1 MEAERILAEAM
12 PCEIRIATPTEL
24 GTLLDQ
30 DLFEL
35 LVLDVDLL
43 GEVAPLVRRRQDSG
57 TRVILTTL
65 MAEDLARVDE
75 LPGSAAVAKP
85 FFGNELAAAA
95 RAAFPLVPELDH

>member
-1 MEAERILAEAM
+1 M

-43 GEVAPLVRRRQDSG
+43 GEVCAIGQTPAGLP
-57 TRVILTTL
+57 
-65 MAEDLARVDE
+65 A
-75 LPGSAAVAKP
+75 PGSS
-85 FFGNELAAAA
+85 
-95 RAAFPLVPELDH
+95 

>member
-12 PCEIRIATPTEL
+12 PCEIRIATPPEL
-24 GTLLDQ
+24 GSLLDE

-35 LVLDVDLL
+35 LVLDVDLVE
-43 GEVAPLVRRRQDSG
+43 EVASLLRRRQESG

-75 LPGSAAVAKP
+75 FPGSAAVAKP
-85 FFGNELAAAA
+85 FFGDELAAAA
-95 RAAFPLVPELDH
+95 RAAFPLAPELDH

>member
-12 PCEIRIATPTEL
+12 PCEIRIATPAEL
-24 GTLLDQ
+24 GSLLDE

-35 LVLDVDLL
+35 LVLDVDLVE
-43 GEVAPLVRRRQDSG
+43 EVAPLLRRRQESG

-75 LPGSAAVAKP
+75 FPGSAAVAKP
-85 FFGNELAAAA
+85 FFGDELAAAA
-95 RAAFPLVPELDH
+95 RAAFRLVPELDH